1 MIEIAKKQSMV
12 YSIRLF
18 GIKKWIFL
26 WEIFS
31 VYEMTYQWIVLYM
44 KCPVLSM
51 KCPVLSMK
59 CHVLSMNCPVLSMK
73 CPVLSMKCPV
83 LYMKCPVLYMKC
95 PVLSMKCPVLS
106 IKCPVLSMKCPVL
119 SIKCLVLSI
128 KCLVYEISF
137 YEMTQHSGLTLIIA
151 WFYWGGEGKP
161 HPYSLHPAI
170 TYKHTLAATC
180 SAVALS

>member
-1 MIEIAKKQSMV
+1 MQKKQSMV
-12 YSIRLF
+12 YFIRLF

-26 WEIFS
+26 WKIFS

-73 CPVLSMKCPV
+73 CPVLSMKYPV
-83 LYMKCPVLYMKC
+83 LSMKCPVLYMKC
-95 PVLSMKCPVLS
+95 PVLS
-106 IKCPVLSMKCPVL
+106 IKCP
-119 SIKCLVLSI
+119 VLSI

-151 WFYWGGEGKP
+151 WFYWGGGGQTAP
-161 HPYSLHPAI
+161 I
-170 TYKHTLAATC
+170 
-180 SAVALS
+180 